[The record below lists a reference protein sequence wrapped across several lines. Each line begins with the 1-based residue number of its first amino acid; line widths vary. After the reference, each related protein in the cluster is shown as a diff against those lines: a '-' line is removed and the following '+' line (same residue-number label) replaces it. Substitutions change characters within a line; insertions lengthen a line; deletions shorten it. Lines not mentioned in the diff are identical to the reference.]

1 MNPNIILIL
10 CDDLGYGDVSSLNPN
25 SKINTSN
32 IDQIFEN
39 GISFNDTHTSSAVC
53 TPSRYS
59 LLTGRYNFRSSL
71 ISGGNW
77 GYSQPLIENERP
89 SISHILKN
97 AGYFTAMVGKWHLG
111 LDWKT
116 TSGKYI
122 SEGGIIN
129 ETSID
134 PGIDFSARIHG
145 GPTDNG
151 FDYFFGIP
159 ASLDMA
165 PYVYLENDKSIAIPT
180 NSDFEGYAANIDGLS
195 ITQDDTIQ
203 FEGRPGPVDNKMR
216 PDQVLDNL
224 SQKAVEIID
233 TKFSNET
240 PAFLYL
246 ALTAPHTPVSPSK
259 NFVGKSGTNDQYLDF
274 VLEVDNLVGEIINAV
289 KRSTKHDD
297 TLIIFTSDNGPE
309 RFMHLRKKE
318 IGHFSAAQFRGCK
331 RDNWEGGHRVPF
343 LVQWPKKI
351 APKQESN
358 AMISLVDIFA
368 TVAKITNQKYPDT
381 VAEDSYDFSSVLL
394 NNSTNEFERQHL
406 IHHSASGF
414 FGIRDKNWKLLIHEG
429 SGVKEEYKSTYSN
442 EYGEKWTS
450 SDYESILDNDMSTKG
465 PIQLY
470 HLSSD
475 EHEDKNLFAENPK
488 IVEELSTKFFEI
500 LNNGRSTSGNK
511 QSNYNNDSSWTQV
524 NDTKDNL
531 LKAGININS

>member
-25 SKINTSN
+25 SKINTTN

-71 ISGGNW
+71 KSGVNW

-89 SISHILKN
+89 SVSHILKT

-134 PGIDFSARIHG
+134 PGIDFSARING

-165 PYVYLENDKSIAIPT
+165 PYVYLENDKLISIPT

-195 ITQDDTIQ
+195 ITQHDRTQ

-233 TKFSNET
+233 TKFSEET

-259 NFVGKSGTNDQYLDF
+259 DFVGKSGTNDQYLDF
-274 VLEVDNLVGEIINAV
+274 VLEVDNLVGEVINAV

-368 TVAKITNQKYPDT
+368 TIAKITDQKYPET
-381 VAEDSYDFSSVLL
+381 VAEDSYDFSSVLF
-394 NNSTNEFERQHL
+394 NNSTNTFERQYL

-475 EHEDKNLFAENPK
+475 EHEDNNLFAENPE
-488 IVEELSTKFFEI
+488 IVKELSTKFFEI

-511 QSNYNNDSSWTQV
+511 QSNYNNDSSWAQV
-524 NDTKDNL
+524 DETKDNL
-531 LKAGININS
+531 LKAGIHINS

>member
-1 MNPNIILIL
+1 
-10 CDDLGYGDVSSLNPN
+10 
-25 SKINTSN
+25 
-32 IDQIFEN
+32 
-39 GISFNDTHTSSAVC
+39 
-53 TPSRYS
+53 
-59 LLTGRYNFRSSL
+59 
-71 ISGGNW
+71 
-77 GYSQPLIENERP
+77 
-89 SISHILKN
+89 
-97 AGYFTAMVGKWHLG
+97 
-111 LDWKT
+111 
-116 TSGKYI
+116 
-122 SEGGIIN
+122 
-129 ETSID
+129 
-134 PGIDFSARIHG
+134 
-145 GPTDNG
+145 
-151 FDYFFGIP
+151 
-159 ASLDMA
+159 
-165 PYVYLENDKSIAIPT
+165 
-180 NSDFEGYAANIDGLS
+180 
-195 ITQDDTIQ
+195 
-203 FEGRPGPVDNKMR
+203 
-216 PDQVLDNL
+216 
-224 SQKAVEIID
+224 
-233 TKFSNET
+233 
-240 PAFLYL
+240 
-246 ALTAPHTPVSPSK
+246 
-259 NFVGKSGTNDQYLDF
+259 
-274 VLEVDNLVGEIINAV
+274 
-289 KRSTKHDD
+289 
-297 TLIIFTSDNGPE
+297 
-309 RFMHLRKKE
+309 MHLRKKE

-381 VAEDSYDFSSVLL
+381 VAEDSYDFSSVLF

-511 QSNYNNDSSWTQV
+511 QSNYNNDNSWTQV

>member
-1 MNPNIILIL
+1 MDPNIILIL

-25 SKINTSN
+25 SKINTKN

-39 GISFNDTHTSSAVC
+39 GMSFNDTHTSSAVC

-71 ISGGNW
+71 KSGVNW
-77 GYSQPLIENERP
+77 GYSPPLIENDRLTLP
-89 SISHILKN
+89 DILGS

-122 SEGGIIN
+122 SEGGTID
-129 ETSID
+129 ETSMT
-134 PGIDFSARIHG
+134 PGIDFSASVHG
-145 GPTDNG
+145 GPTENG

-165 PYVYLENDKSIAIPT
+165 PYVYLENDESVTIPT
-180 NSDFEGYAANIDGLS
+180 NSNFEGYASNIDGLS
-195 ITQDDTIQ
+195 ITQDDINQ
-203 FEGRPGPVDNKMR
+203 FEGRPGPVASKMR
-216 PDQVLDNL
+216 PDRVLADL
-224 SQKAVEIID
+224 SKKAVEIID
-233 TKFSNET
+233 AKFSETT

-246 ALTAPHTPVSPSK
+246 ALTAPHTPVSPSE

-274 VLEVDNLVGEIINAV
+274 VLEVDNVVGEIINAV
-289 KRSTKHDD
+289 ERSAKHDD

-351 APKQESN
+351 SPKVESN
-358 AMISLVDIFA
+358 ALIGLVDIFA
-368 TVAKITNQKYPDT
+368 TIAKITNQKYPEN
-381 VAEDSYDFSSVLL
+381 VAEDSYDFSSILS
-394 NNSTNEFERQHL
+394 NNSINHCDRQYL
-406 IHHSASGF
+406 IHHSASGL
-414 FGIRDKNWKLLIHEG
+414 FGIRNKNWKLLIHEG
-429 SGVKEEYKSTYSN
+429 SGVKEENTSTYSN
-442 EYGEKWTS
+442 ESGDAWKS
-450 SDYESILDNDMSTKG
+450 SDDQSTLDNDISSKG

-470 HLSSD
+470 DLLSD
-475 EHEDKNLFAENPK
+475 EHEDKNLFSENPE
-488 IVEELSTKFFEI
+488 IVKELSNKFFEI
-500 LNNGRSTSGNK
+500 LKNGRSTSGNK
-511 QSNYNNDSSWTQV
+511 QPNFNNDNSWTQV
-524 NDTKDNL
+524 IETEGNL
-531 LKAGININS
+531 SKIGINLD